1 MVLTVKPSRSF
12 SDELL
17 TQYRQQGDAP
27 ADVVIASVIETAG
40 PTGLHAL
47 MRWLADADNVTT
59 IDQPTVVQQ
68 FFEQYAQL
76 PTWADPARMKR
87 SMDVFLKHDRL
98 IGLLLGCYS
107 LPYCYLGAQGA
118 QVLWLTERIKKDTT
132 RRLQETGEWV
142 YAVNNP
148 KEWASGKA
156 IQRTL
161 KVRLIHAG
169 ARWYTLRSDRWNM
182 AWGYPVNQEDMAGT
196 NGAFSYIVLRG
207 LRKSGITL
215 SEQEEEDYLH
225 HSNVIGFLN
234 GVSAELLPQ
243 NLREAYHLDRAI
255 SRRQFTTSEAGV
267 GLTHS
272 LLNAIATGIPG
283 QLPSENQRPETLRN
297 LAAGQMRFFL
307 GDTYADWLGIP
318 DVPVEKRFVGLLNR
332 FPIFPL

>member
-17 TQYRQQGDAP
+17 DQYRQQGDIP
-27 ADVVIASVIETAG
+27 ADTVITSIVEAEG
-40 PTGLHAL
+40 PTGLHTL
-47 MRWLADADNVTT
+47 MRWLADVDNVTT
-59 IDQPTVVQQ
+59 IDQPLAVQR
-68 FFEQYAQL
+68 FFEQYAHL
-76 PTWADPARMKR
+76 PDWADQSRMKR
-87 SMDVFLKHDRL
+87 SMDVFQKHDRL

-118 QVLWLTERIKKDTT
+118 QVLWLTERIKHDTK
-132 RRLQETGEWV
+132 RRLQETSEWV

-148 KEWASGKA
+148 KEWATGKA
-156 IQRTL
+156 IIRTL

-169 ARWYTLRSDRWNM
+169 VRWYTLRSNRWDM
-182 AWGYPVNQEDMAGT
+182 AWGHPVNQEDMAGT

-215 SEQEEEDYLH
+215 SEQQEEDYLH

-234 GVSAELLPQ
+234 GVATELLPQ

-255 SRRQFTTSEAGV
+255 SRRHFTTSEAGI
-267 GLTHS
+267 GLTSS
-272 LLNAIATGIPG
+272 LLNAIAAGIPD
-283 QLPSENQRPETLRN
+283 LSSNQRPETLRN
-297 LAAGQMRFFL
+297 LAAGEMRFFL

-318 DVPVEKRFVGLLNR
+318 NAPVEKRIAGLLNR